1 MINDNNDN
9 WKINETN
16 NNEKTN
22 SLKKNIIL
30 QMSITLIIFV
40 LFIMPI
46 NIYK

>member
-22 SLKKNIIL
+22 SLKKIL
-30 QMSITLIIFV
+30 Y
-40 LFIMPI
+40 
-46 NIYK
+46 YKWV